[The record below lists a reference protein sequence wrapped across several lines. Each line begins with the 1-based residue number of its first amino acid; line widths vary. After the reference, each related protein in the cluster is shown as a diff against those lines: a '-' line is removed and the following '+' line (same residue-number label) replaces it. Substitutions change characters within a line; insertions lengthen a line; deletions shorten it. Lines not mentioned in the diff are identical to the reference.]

1 MTETARSAR
10 ARLADWVAHD
20 LAEVLPRWLPSQR
33 WFGGKSRPV
42 AAASVEE
49 LAWLPSGE
57 PPMAIVV
64 VRVAY
69 ADAPEEFDHYALVIG
84 LVERQLIGAAT
95 TFAEAIAGGPGA
107 VVECGAA
114 AVAVQVLLQALVNA
128 TPIAGDRGGEILA
141 ADQAVPLAETL
152 RTPPTIRPIG
162 HEQSN
167 TSVKVG
173 GAHVFKLI
181 RRLQEG
187 EHPQLEIGR
196 FLRRTSFRAAP
207 PLEGSLTYRAADGR
221 GFALGVVEGWVDND
235 GDGWKHVV
243 DRLESGARAGAAA
256 AAIADDFNRLGIT
269 TADFHLAMASDPDD
283 SDFAPAPVLPDHRT
297 AWRNQVLDQT
307 RRAISLVERVE
318 LNWPEPLRAR
328 GRALIA
334 ARARL
339 EQRVASLDTQAQDNG
354 FHIIRIHGDFHLG
367 QTLKTPGG
375 YALIDFEGEPLK
387 PIAERRSRQCALKDV
402 AGMLRS
408 IEYAAAY
415 VRARVPGAPAASL
428 STAPL
433 RRTFVASYVAES
445 RRRGASYLPAAWAAV
460 DGLCSLFELEK
471 ALYELDYEVN
481 NRPDWIHIP
490 LGAVIRLV
498 GAGP

>member
-1 MTETARSAR
+1 MTETARGAR
-10 ARLADWVAHD
+10 ARLADWLAHD
-20 LAEVLPRWLPSQR
+20 LAEVLPHWLPSQR

-42 AAASVEE
+42 AATSVEE
-49 LAWLPSGE
+49 LAWLPSSE
-57 PPMAIVV
+57 PPLAIVV

-84 LVERQLIGAAT
+84 LIERQSIGATT
-95 TFAEAIAGGPGA
+95 TFAEAIKGPGA

-114 AVAVQVLLQALVNA
+114 AVAVQVLLQALANG
-128 TPIAGDRGGEILA
+128 TPIAGDRGGEILP
-141 ADQAVPLAETL
+141 ADQAVALAGAL
-152 RTPPTIRPIG
+152 RTPPTIHPIG

-187 EHPQLEIGR
+187 QHPQLEIGR

-207 PLEGSLTYRAADGR
+207 PLEGSLIYRAADGR
-221 GFALGVVEGWVDND
+221 GFALGVVEGWVDNS
-235 GDGWKHVV
+235 GDGWTHVV
-243 DRLESGARAGAAA
+243 DRLEAGARAGAAA
-256 AAIADDFNRLGIT
+256 DALADDFRCLGTT
-269 TADFHLAMASDPDD
+269 TANFHLAMASDPDD
-283 SDFAPAPVLPDHRT
+283 SDFAPAPVLPDHRV

-318 LNWPEPLRAR
+318 RGWPEPLRTR

-334 ARARL
+334 ARGRL
-339 EQRVASLDTQAQDNG
+339 EQRVATLDAQAPDNA

-375 YALIDFEGEPLK
+375 YTLIDFEGEPLK
-387 PIAERRSRQCALKDV
+387 PIAERRTRQCALKDV

-408 IEYAAAY
+408 IEYAAAH
-415 VRARVPGAPAASL
+415 VRARLPGAPATSL

-433 RRTFVASYVAES
+433 RRSFVASYVAES
-445 RRRGASYLPAAWAAV
+445 RRRGASYLPAAWAAIH
-460 DGLCSLFELEK
+460 GLCALFELEK

-490 LGAVIRLV
+490 LGAVSWLV
-498 GAGP
+498 GAEP